1 MSLLLPSNRHCYK
14 LSISAPLGYVFTV
27 LARLR
32 SSSAENSDSPAKG
45 LQSINILFGDSNHI
59 LTNGIS
65 TCPLMIRYYANQV
78 ISSMVSIGTHLE
90 ALVSLNESRNHQ
102 IIESINNNQMKPDKA
117 STSGSLISSLE
128 LDELEYKTLENLE
141 NKQRELKELLAIW
154 PNLKLF
160 KPILLS
166 ILQSLIGDNGTAD
179 MNFAWRI
186 LQMDYTTVNPFK
198 VFYGHDTISNPPP
211 ATITKQKSKASGS
224 RGEKTVQPVKAN
236 TVEETFINR
245 WSKPVDPNI
254 LIAVVRIQSLFRGH
268 RIRSATLLNQ
278 TRFIVETLSSTN
290 SQSDTENTETKSKFF
305 MRKILLRKIKRL
317 TNGWMNCL
325 NILQQGHNQYEV
337 GNELIQRLILS
348 NSSVVNNCAI
358 QTRLIEDLNLYL
370 SVKEY
375 SGTYF
380 EIPSEYPMHNTGP
393 SNYAEKP
400 TSIFYKDWIHLLFRD
415 CIYLP
420 NSMNNVPMVSE
431 KVKYSIQMKTALP
444 HSYILLINNDNGV
457 TVRPSVD
464 FPYTWLHLP
473 ENNMGY
479 SLLGVAGSGPAPNGK
494 WSLQILGPGIMG
506 TERLPK
512 PANASSQSLCSNF
525 HILELEDYYEPNS
538 SGLLFRRRICA
549 INDSLITVQL
559 RLSVPNVY
567 TRLCIKMGNK
577 EVVFDDGYGG
587 ACIFAYML
595 LSDTMSSDGR
605 KSRAS
610 NSGRLLEASKT
621 EVIKSS
627 PREVTNPKLTAVKSN
642 TARVS
647 PRKSTTPKKN
657 IKPGS
662 GSSSSTGGST
672 VGSSGGSSGI
682 SSAHN
687 ERNSRPV
694 SSEPISAQLQGDKEN
709 TLKDEDRYYW
719 IEAFVD
725 VKQWPLS
732 ISNWSFL
739 EERRLAKLE
748 ECQVNNQSRSA
759 SADKSSSGRTVK
771 SATKSAGGKS
781 SGVGQKS
788 GSGRGNSAK
797 IDVNQAHWKI
807 RIICNNSSDVKLIN
821 ADSRTAEIKA
831 LKRAWEEVEPGRSMR
846 GELSRTRYLEE
857 YGLMNRPDLID
868 DTESVI
874 TAKSDDSQ
882 IQTAR
887 EQPLTDPSSDPSR
900 IYVLTFPQELNRT
913 VSHVKPVELQKFTM
927 KPDEVELNRI
937 DEASKLVGPN
947 TEQWFIASHYLQ
959 QVQLLPNNDMDKMIK
974 VKREIF
980 NKLMHNLEME
990 LADHK
995 KKRGLCQ
1002 QNHIVMLKIAQFLN
1016 DEAHFKYYDMCTTYR
1031 NNLIKQ
1037 YKEEKEALLNES
1049 ADYSAVEPLVS
1060 QQKSPK
1066 KERIKSSRSSKS
1078 GSKSRPSSIKRRS

>member
-1 MSLLLPSNRHCYK
+1 MFS
-14 LSISAPLGYVFTV
+14 
-27 LARLR
+27 
-32 SSSAENSDSPAKG
+32 
-45 LQSINILFGDSNHI
+45 
-59 LTNGIS
+59 
-65 TCPLMIRYYANQV
+65 
-78 ISSMVSIGTHLE
+78 
-90 ALVSLNESRNHQ
+90 
-102 IIESINNNQMKPDKA
+102 
-117 STSGSLISSLE
+117 
-128 LDELEYKTLENLE
+128 
-141 NKQRELKELLAIW
+141 
-154 PNLKLF
+154 
-160 KPILLS
+160 
-166 ILQSLIGDNGTAD
+166 
-179 MNFAWRI
+179 
-186 LQMDYTTVNPFK
+186 
-198 VFYGHDTISNPPP
+198 
-211 ATITKQKSKASGS
+211 
-224 RGEKTVQPVKAN
+224 N

-415 CIYLP
+415 C
-420 NSMNNVPMVSE
+420 
-431 KVKYSIQMKTALP
+431 
-444 HSYILLINNDNGV
+444 V

-657 IKPGS
+657 IKPG
-662 GSSSSTGGST
+662 
-672 VGSSGGSSGI
+672 V
-682 SSAHN
+682 
-687 ERNSRPV
+687 R
-694 SSEPISAQLQGDKEN
+694 
-709 TLKDEDRYYW
+709 
-719 IEAFVD
+719 
-725 VKQWPLS
+725 
-732 ISNWSFL
+732 
-739 EERRLAKLE
+739 
-748 ECQVNNQSRSA
+748 
-759 SADKSSSGRTVK
+759 
-771 SATKSAGGKS
+771 
-781 SGVGQKS
+781 
-788 GSGRGNSAK
+788 
-797 IDVNQAHWKI
+797 
-807 RIICNNSSDVKLIN
+807 
-821 ADSRTAEIKA
+821 
-831 LKRAWEEVEPGRSMR
+831 
-846 GELSRTRYLEE
+846 
-857 YGLMNRPDLID
+857 
-868 DTESVI
+868 
-874 TAKSDDSQ
+874 
-882 IQTAR
+882 
-887 EQPLTDPSSDPSR
+887 
-900 IYVLTFPQELNRT
+900 
-913 VSHVKPVELQKFTM
+913 KPK
-927 KPDEVELNRI
+927 
-937 DEASKLVGPN
+937 
-947 TEQWFIASHYLQ
+947 
-959 QVQLLPNNDMDKMIK
+959 ND
-974 VKREIF
+974 
-980 NKLMHNLEME
+980 
-990 LADHK
+990 
-995 KKRGLCQ
+995 
-1002 QNHIVMLKIAQFLN
+1002 
-1016 DEAHFKYYDMCTTYR
+1016 
-1031 NNLIKQ
+1031 
-1037 YKEEKEALLNES
+1037 
-1049 ADYSAVEPLVS
+1049 
-1060 QQKSPK
+1060 
-1066 KERIKSSRSSKS
+1066 
-1078 GSKSRPSSIKRRS
+1078 